1 TQAQTPAPP
10 PVHPTPSKKT
20 PIAHP
25 TKTVVAPPS
34 PAAEPA
40 QLTLNATPWADFYL
54 DGKKLSGCPVVGYGT
69 SAGDHAVRV
78 VCPDRQERTQAVS
91 LAAGAR
97 EKRVFDC
104 NQSGIPRVRP

>member
-1 TQAQTPAPP
+1 
-10 PVHPTPSKKT
+10 VHPPTKKA
-20 PIAHP
+20 PIARP
-25 TKTVVAPPS
+25 TKTVVTPPPPTGES
-34 PAAEPA
+34 AK
-40 QLTLNATPWADFYL
+40 LTLNATPWADFYL
-54 DGKKLSGCPVVGYGT
+54 DGKKLNGCPVVGYGT

-104 NQSGIPRVRP
+104 NQSGIPVVGQ